1 MNKAEKTLLLVD
13 DDTAHRTMLRAHLGS
28 DGYTIIEAEDG
39 DIAVH
44 LVKDRAIDL
53 VLLDLKM
60 KRMGGME
67 ALAGIHEHKP
77 QLPVIIITAFSSVE
91 NAVEAMKEGAF
102 DYVTKPVD
110 SEALSMTVQRALDYK
125 ELQQENASLK
135 QRLDEKFDMG
145 NMIGSSQPMQEL
157 AETLALVA
165 PSDAT
170 VLITGES
177 GTGKELVA
185 GAVHHNSLRVKA
197 PLIKVNCAALHENLL
212 ESELFGHEKG
222 AFTGAAEQRKG
233 RFELADKGTLF
244 LDEIGDMSLT
254 TQAKILRVLQEG
266 EFERLGGV
274 KTIKIDVRLLAATH
288 KNLEQM
294 VEDGRFRQDLFF
306 RLSVVPLHL
315 PPLRERPM
323 DIPALAEHFLKRYCD
338 KNRKDIR
345 TFQAEALEALLA
357 YSWPG
362 NIRELENAIERAVI
376 LCLDEQVSLQQLPV
390 QVRQAYTETSER
402 PFAIRTGLT
411 LKNMEKELILS
422 TLRQTENNRTRA
434 AEILGITR
442 QTLQNKLREYGLT

>member
-28 DGYTIIEAEDG
+28 DGYSIIEAEDG

-67 ALAGIHEHKP
+67 ALASIHKHKP

-170 VLITGES
+170 
-177 GTGKELVA
+177 
-185 GAVHHNSLRVKA
+185 
-197 PLIKVNCAALHENLL
+197 
-212 ESELFGHEKG
+212 
-222 AFTGAAEQRKG
+222 
-233 RFELADKGTLF
+233 
-244 LDEIGDMSLT
+244 
-254 TQAKILRVLQEG
+254 
-266 EFERLGGV
+266 
-274 KTIKIDVRLLAATH
+274 
-288 KNLEQM
+288 
-294 VEDGRFRQDLFF
+294 
-306 RLSVVPLHL
+306 
-315 PPLRERPM
+315 
-323 DIPALAEHFLKRYCD
+323 
-338 KNRKDIR
+338 
-345 TFQAEALEALLA
+345 
-357 YSWPG
+357 
-362 NIRELENAIERAVI
+362 
-376 LCLDEQVSLQQLPV
+376 
-390 QVRQAYTETSER
+390 
-402 PFAIRTGLT
+402 
-411 LKNMEKELILS
+411 
-422 TLRQTENNRTRA
+422 
-434 AEILGITR
+434 
-442 QTLQNKLREYGLT
+442 